1 MFKDFKEQKTREYA
15 TFRILSSENFL
26 DAYRKRFSEMKQ
38 YSSGVVFPEQLI
50 GFKGGIY
57 IVRMDST
64 IAEKFVI
71 TSRIDIDGISFARKP
86 VLSDQEAIEIE
97 NNKSLIMLGQQGYSP
112 LSLISDN
119 IWFFLSSKQ
128 ASRFAQSLVDKQIK
142 SL

>member
-38 YSSGVVFPEQLI
+38 YSSGIVFPEQLI

-57 IVRMDST
+57 IVRIDST
-64 IAEKFVI
+64 IAEKFVM
-71 TSRIDIDGISFARKP
+71 TSRMDIDGISFNRKP
-86 VLSDQEAIEIE
+86 VLSDQEVIEIE
-97 NNKSLIMLGQQGYSP
+97 NNKSPVILGQLGYTP
-112 LSLISDN
+112 FSLVSDK

>member
-57 IVRMDST
+57 IVRIDST

-71 TSRIDIDGISFARKP
+71 TSRIDIDGISFDEKP

-97 NNKSLIMLGQQGYSP
+97 NNKSHIMLGQQRYSP

-119 IWFFLSSKQ
+119 IWFFLSVKQ
-128 ASRFAQSLVDKQIK
+128 ASRFAQTLVDKQLK